1 MPYPDDQYKL
11 KDKSNTQLHEWI
23 AGYKP
28 GTAEY
33 VAGIQESM
41 RRVACIEELME
52 KNESPIWKRELIAM
66 GIAILALVVAILA
79 IVLSY

>member
-1 MPYPDDQYKL
+1 MPYPEDQYKL
-11 KDKSNTQLHEWI
+11 KDKSNTELHEWI

-28 GTAEY
+28 GTTEY

-52 KNESPIWKRELIAM
+52 KKESPIWKRELIAM
-66 GIAILALVVAILA
+66 GIAVLALIVAIIA